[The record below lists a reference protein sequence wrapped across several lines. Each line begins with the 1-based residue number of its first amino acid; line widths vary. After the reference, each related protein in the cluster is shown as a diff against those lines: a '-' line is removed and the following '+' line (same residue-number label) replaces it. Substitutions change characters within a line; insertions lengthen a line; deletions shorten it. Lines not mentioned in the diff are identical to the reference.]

1 MKSKPNIVLIM
12 TDQQRLDT
20 IAANGFEHMTT
31 PHLDALVESGAVF
44 ENMYV
49 PSPSCA
55 PSRASLF
62 SGTYPHTNGV
72 MRNDEPWSYCFVE
85 ELAKTGYRCVNVGKM
100 HTMPIE
106 GPFGFHERHVTENKD
121 RDFPTLPF
129 YLDNWDKALWARKAI
144 KPSRNRLY
152 SDLPDYHERLGAFVW
167 EQDEDLHADVF
178 VGQTACWWLERYP
191 GEEPFFLQVGFPGPH
206 PPYDATQKY
215 IDMYIDRDLPMPIR
229 DYDLD
234 SLPEPIRALRQNHI
248 DSGHDAIIHK
258 KDPTPSQLHRQR
270 AHYYANV
277 TMIDHQ
283 VGEIV
288 SALKARGVLDDTVII
303 FTTDHGDC
311 LNDHGLSQ
319 KWNMFEPAVHIPAI
333 VCWPEKIKNTM
344 RIPDIVSLM
353 DFAPT
358 ILDIA
363 GVDIPEWMEAESLV
377 NLLTGAP
384 ASKRTLV
391 FSEHSND
398 EILKGTQ
405 FMTMVRSEEWKL
417 VHFVDSD
424 EGQLF
429 NLNSDPDE
437 RNNLWSDDAF
447 KAIRQD
453 LMNELL
459 NWRIRSS
466 LQTQGFVQ
474 RLKS

>member
-1 MKSKPNIVLIM
+1 M
-12 TDQQRLDT
+12 
-20 IAANGFEHMTT
+20 
-31 PHLDALVESGAVF
+31 
-44 ENMYV
+44 
-49 PSPSCA
+49 
-55 PSRASLF
+55 
-62 SGTYPHTNGV
+62 
-72 MRNDEPWSYCFVE
+72 
-85 ELAKTGYRCVNVGKM
+85 
-100 HTMPIE
+100 
-106 GPFGFHERHVTENKD
+106 
-121 RDFPTLPF
+121 
-129 YLDNWDKALWARKAI
+129 
-144 KPSRNRLY
+144 
-152 SDLPDYHERLGAFVW
+152 
-167 EQDEDLHADVF
+167 
-178 VGQTACWWLERYP
+178 
-191 GEEPFFLQVGFPGPH
+191 
-206 PPYDATQKY
+206 
-215 IDMYIDRDLPMPIR
+215 
-229 DYDLD
+229 
-234 SLPEPIRALRQNHI
+234 
-248 DSGHDAIIHK
+248 
-258 KDPTPSQLHRQR
+258 
-270 AHYYANV
+270 
-277 TMIDHQ
+277 
-283 VGEIV
+283 
-288 SALKARGVLDDTVII
+288 II

-384 ASKRTLV
+384 APKRTLV